1 MTGMGIR
8 SSDCRSAT
16 LAPLWAP
23 PVSMLR
29 SKERGPDF
37 QDRIE
42 GSRRL
47 IVVGLLVVLAC
58 SATVLL
64 LLQSRLTFVA
74 DDWRFLLDRRGLSAA
89 VFLDPHNNHIVI
101 LPVSIY
107 KALLK
112 VFGMSSALP
121 FQIVSTG
128 IFLLSNVVLFIYLR
142 RRVGDELALLGT
154 TLVLFLGAAWIDL
167 LWSFQVSLSGSIA
180 AGLAALLALERDQ
193 QRSDA
198 VACALLAVAVA
209 FSELGVSFALAAL
222 VSVAL
227 GPHRRRDRLYVALVP
242 LALYAIWFLG
252 WGHKGTETSTAHNL
266 LVSPKYVF
274 EAISQ
279 AIASLLGLATPLT
292 GSGLQPVG
300 LIWGEL
306 LLVTVIVVAVWRL
319 RQLGQI
325 SRGLW
330 TALTLGGS
338 FWFLA
343 AATAYLTY
351 RLPTNGRYQFPGAV
365 FVLLIAAE
373 LLRDFRP
380 SRQTL
385 LIAALVTTA
394 AVVSGL
400 FFLDKGYRIQKT
412 ATDTERA
419 NLGALEIARPD
430 LAPDTE
436 VNLDFLTQID
446 AGAYFSAVDAFGSPA
461 LTASQLAS
469 SPEASRAAAD
479 AMLTTLLNVR
489 LVEVSGAPRIEGPRR
504 RCLARGPNY
513 AASQVVPLEPGMNL
527 LTANGEPARLRLARF
542 ADRSS
547 LEVGSLEPRRTGA
560 ITIPRD
566 RSTRQ
571 WRLEVVGPGSVTVCR
586 PPP

>member
-1 MTGMGIR
+1 MG
-8 SSDCRSAT
+8 SAG
-16 LAPLWAP
+16 LDVAQQ
-23 PVSMLR
+23 
-29 SKERGPDF
+29 ERGPKPPE
-37 QDRIE
+37 RAE
-42 GSRRL
+42 GSRHL
-47 IVVGLLVVLAC
+47 VVVGLLVVFAC

-74 DDWRFLLDRRGLSAA
+74 DDWRFLLDRRGLSAT

-107 KALLK
+107 KALLE

-128 IFLLSNVVLFIYLR
+128 IFLLSNFALFIYLR
-142 RRVGDELALLGT
+142 RRVGDVLALLGT
-154 TLVLFLGAAWIDL
+154 TMILFLGAAWIDL

-180 AGLAALLALERDQ
+180 TGLAALLALERDK

-198 VACALLAVAVA
+198 VACALLVASVA

-227 GPHRRRDRLYVALVP
+227 GPRPRRNRLYVALLP

-252 WGHKGTETSTAHNL
+252 WGHKGPDTFSAHNV

-306 LLVTVIVVAVWRL
+306 LLVTGIVLAVWRL

-325 SRGLW
+325 SRALW

-343 AATAYLTY
+343 AVSAYLSY
-351 RLPTNGRYQFPGAV
+351 RLPTNGRYQFPGGV

-373 LLRDFRP
+373 LLRGFRP

-385 LIAALVTTA
+385 LVAALVTTA

-400 FFLDKGYRIQKT
+400 FFLDKGYRIQKA

-419 NLGALEIARPD
+419 RLAALEIARPD
-430 LAPDTE
+430 LAE
-436 VNLDFLTQID
+436 GHKVNLDFFTQFD
-446 AGAYFSAVDAFGSPA
+446 AGSYFSAVDAFGSPA
-461 LTASQLAS
+461 LTTSQLAS
-469 SPEASRAAAD
+469 SSEANRADADVMLASLLNISLGEASEAKG
-479 AMLTTLLNVR
+479 L
-489 LVEVSGAPRIEGPRR
+489 EGARR
-504 RCLARGPNY
+504 RCQATGANSAPGQW
-513 AASQVVPLEPGMNL
+513 APLEPGVNWLMP
-527 LTANGEPARLRLARF
+527 NGPPADLGLARF
-542 ADRSS
+542 ADGSAVE
-547 LEVGSLEPRRTGA
+547 LGSLGLRRRGA

-571 WRLEVVGPGSVTVCR
+571 WRLEVVGPGSVTV
-586 PPP
+586 

>member
-1 MTGMGIR
+1 LRAALHLTAVGYPAAPVG
-8 SSDCRSAT
+8 SAGSDVAQQEVE
-16 LAPLWAP
+16 PKP
-23 PVSMLR
+23 P
-29 SKERGPDF
+29 ERG
-37 QDRIE
+37 E
-42 GSRRL
+42 GSSQL

-74 DDWRFLLDRRGLSAA
+74 DDWSFLLDRRGLSAA
-89 VFLDPHNNHIVI
+89 VLLDPHNNHIVV

-121 FQIVSTG
+121 FQIASTG
-128 IFLLSNVVLFIYLR
+128 VFLLSNVALFIYLR
-142 RRVGDELALLGT
+142 RRVGAELALLGT

-167 LWSFQVSLSGSIA
+167 LWSFQVALSGSIA
-180 AGLAALLALERDQ
+180 AGLAALLALERDR

-198 VACALLAVAVA
+198 IACALLVVAVA

-227 GPHRRRDRLYVALVP
+227 GPPLRRRHRLYVALLP

-252 WGHKGTETSTAHNL
+252 WGHKGPETFTAHNL
-266 LVSPKYVF
+266 LASPKYVF

-306 LLVTVIVVAVWRL
+306 LLVTAIVLAVWRL
-319 RQLGQI
+319 RRLGRI

-343 AATAYLTY
+343 AVSAYLTY
-351 RLPTNGRYQFPGAV
+351 RLPTNGRYQFPGGV

-373 LLRDFRP
+373 LLRGFRP
-380 SRQTL
+380 SRQML
-385 LIAALVTTA
+385 LVAVLVTTA

-400 FFLDKGYRIQKT
+400 FFLDKGYRIQK
-412 ATDTERA
+412 ATTDNERA
-419 NLGALEIARPD
+419 RLAALEIARPD
-430 LAPDTE
+430 LASDTE
-436 VNLDFLTQID
+436 VPVDFLTQID

-461 LTASQLAS
+461 LTESQLAS
-469 SPEASRAAAD
+469 GSEASRATGD
-479 AMLTTLLNVR
+479 AMLGSLLGLR
-489 LVEVSGAPRIEGPRR
+489 LAPVSGAERLEVSGQHCHATGSNYRARQWAP
-504 RCLARGPNY
+504 LD
-513 AASQVVPLEPGMNL
+513 PGLNL
-527 LTANGEPARLRLARF
+527 VTAIRAPTGLRLARF
-542 ADRSS
+542 ADASWVD
-547 LEVGSLEPRRTGA
+547 LGSLGLRRTGA

-566 RSTRQ
+566 RSTRR

>member
-1 MTGMGIR
+1 MG
-8 SSDCRSAT
+8 SAG
-16 LAPLWAP
+16 LDVAQQ
-23 PVSMLR
+23 
-29 SKERGPDF
+29 ERGPKPPE
-37 QDRIE
+37 RAE
-42 GSRRL
+42 GSRHL
-47 IVVGLLVVLAC
+47 VVVGLLVVLAC

-74 DDWRFLLDRRGLSAA
+74 DDWTFLLDRRGLSAA
-89 VFLDPHNNHIVI
+89 VFLDPHNDHIVI

-107 KALLK
+107 KALLE

-128 IFLLSNVVLFIYLR
+128 VFLLSNVALFIYLR

-167 LWSFQVSLSGSIA
+167 LWSFQVAFSGSIA
-180 AGLAALLALERDQ
+180 AGLGALLALERDE

-198 VACALLAVAVA
+198 VACALLVVAVA

-227 GPHRRRDRLYVALVP
+227 GPHPRRNRLYVALVP
-242 LALYAIWFLG
+242 FALYAIWFLG
-252 WGHKGTETSTAHNL
+252 WGQSKSFTAHNV

-306 LLVTVIVVAVWRL
+306 LLVTGIVLAVWRL
-319 RQLGQI
+319 RQLGQV

-343 AATAYLTY
+343 AISAYLTY
-351 RLPTNGRYQFPGAV
+351 RLPTNGRYQFPGGV

-373 LLRDFRP
+373 LLHGFRP
-380 SRQTL
+380 KRQTL
-385 LIAALVTTA
+385 VVAALVTLA
-394 AVVSGL
+394 AVISGL
-400 FFLDKGYRIQKT
+400 LFLHKGYRIQKA

-419 NLGALEIARPD
+419 RLAALEIARPD
-430 LAPDTE
+430 LAE
-436 VNLDFLTQID
+436 GHKVNLDFFTQFD
-446 AGAYFSAVDAFGSPA
+446 AGSYFSAVDAFGSPA
-461 LTASQLAS
+461 LTTSQLAS
-469 SPEASRAAAD
+469 SSEADRATADVMLVSLLNIRLGEASEAKG
-479 AMLTTLLNVR
+479 L
-489 LVEVSGAPRIEGPRR
+489 EGARR
-504 RCLARGPNY
+504 RCQATGANSAPGQW
-513 AASQVVPLEPGMNL
+513 APLEPGVNWLMP
-527 LTANGEPARLRLARF
+527 NGPPADLGLARF
-542 ADRSS
+542 ADGSAVE
-547 LEVGSLEPRRTGA
+547 LGSLGLRRRGA